1 MRRLIAQ
8 TTGDAAKGSDVKA
21 DGEVTGFA
29 YAWYFDALGTGT
41 AKARAFLDAMIHH
54 HQDVQKSKGRNG
66 KQAWIRRSENDR
78 WYADVLGHSEQVD
91 AETNAF
97 VHQYRIRPLMSF
109 LQTLGHVAG

>member
-1 MRRLIAQ
+1 
-8 TTGDAAKGSDVKA
+8 
-21 DGEVTGFA
+21 
-29 YAWYFDALGTGT
+29 
-41 AKARAFLDAMIHH
+41 MIRY

-66 KQAWIRRSENDR
+66 KQAWIRRSEDDR
-78 WYADVLGHSEQVD
+78 WYADVLGRSELVD